1 MAVSLLAGLIWI
13 IFFICFLSFE
23 ETLVS
28 SLLVWVINFFT
39 LIPFCREDAW
49 TDTCY
54 QTNWSARQT
63 SGQGVACFIYCTYYM
78 RYLTYFCNCSSLF
91 TFEFKMLVIV
101 LVIKDTLLNH
111 IHFSTPIFTYAGS
124 VCMYARLRR
133 DGLLYCNELYIWF
146 VFDVFC
152 LMKKVLCV
160 EMRLF

>member
-1 MAVSLLAGLIWI
+1 MLGQILVTKQTGPQGKPVDKVLPALSIALITW
-13 IFFICFLSFE
+13 
-23 ETLVS
+23 
-28 SLLVWVINFFT
+28 
-39 LIPFCREDAW
+39 
-49 TDTCY
+49 
-54 QTNWSARQT
+54 
-63 SGQGVACFIYCTYYM
+63 

-160 EMRLF
+160 EMPLF